1 MNQTRTLID
10 TLKRVLRSQKIT
22 YAAVA
27 RHLDLSEASVKRLF
41 SRYSFSLDRLE
52 QICDLARISVSEL
65 VELAQQRPEPLTAL
79 TPNQEEQ
86 LLADPRLLLVAFM
99 VLNDWTA
106 DQICSTFQV
115 SIHEVVQRLA
125 RLDRLGMIELLPG
138 NRVRKLVARNF
149 TWRSNGPVQTWFE
162 TEVKKDF
169 LNSHFAGDTDHLRFL
184 GGRLGQE
191 SLARMGMAIDR
202 LTREFDD
209 LVQADA
215 ELPHDQKVGVGAVF
229 AIRPWE
235 LPTFRALRRS

>member
-106 DQICSTFQV
+106 DQICSTFEV